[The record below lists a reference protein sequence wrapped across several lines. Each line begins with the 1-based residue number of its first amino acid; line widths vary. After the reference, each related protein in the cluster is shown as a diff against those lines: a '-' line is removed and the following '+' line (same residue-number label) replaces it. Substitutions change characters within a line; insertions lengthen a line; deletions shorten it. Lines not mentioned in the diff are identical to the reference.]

1 MQWIERLYKRS
12 YAKKK
17 MKISFE
23 DFWKEGVVKY
33 EIPESARNF
42 VRHEAF
48 RKDPIKNALKT
59 ETGKIQIFSE
69 KFAKF
74 GYKDFKG
81 HATWF
86 EPAEWLGN
94 KKLVA
99 KYPLHLVS
107 PHPTYRVHSQ
117 LDNTWVQ
124 SIHKVQGREP
134 IRISPNDAKRFG
146 VIDGEIVEVYNDR
159 GSVLA
164 GVVVTNT
171 IRDGVVAIEEGAWY
185 SPEDASENKTRCNSG
200 QANLLTSSRPTSSMA
215 QATTAN
221 TVLVS
226 IKKAGVVKANLAYS
240 SPKIIEG

>member
-1 MQWIERLYKRS
+1 MQWLERIYKRS
-12 YAKKK
+12 YAKKS
-17 MKISFE
+17 MGISFE
-23 DFWKEGVVKY
+23 KFWEEGVVKY
-33 EIPESARNF
+33 DVPASAHNY

-59 ETGKIQIFSE
+59 ETGKIQIFSD
-69 KFAKF
+69 KFASFK
-74 GYKDFKG
+74 YADFKG
-81 HATWF
+81 HPTWF

-94 KKLVA
+94 KELTK

-124 SIHKVQGREP
+124 GAHKIQGREP
-134 IRISPNDAKRFG
+134 IRISPNDAKKFG
-146 VIDGEIVEVYNDR
+146 VKDGEIVEVYNDR
-159 GSVLA
+159 GAVLA
-164 GVVVTNT
+164 GVVITNT

-185 SPEDASENKTRCNSG
+185 SPDNASEENTRCNSG

-226 IKKAGVVKANLAYS
+226 IRKAGVVKANLAYMP
-240 SPKIIEG
+240 PKIIEG

>member
-1 MQWIERLYKRS
+1 M
-12 YAKKK
+12 
-17 MKISFE
+17 SFCL
-23 DFWKEGVVKY
+23 GLVKN
-33 EIPESARNF
+33 P
-42 VRHEAF
+42 
-48 RKDPIKNALKT
+48 LKT
-59 ETGKIQIFSE
+59 ESGKIQIFSE
-69 KFAKF
+69 KFDAY
-74 GYKDFKG
+74 GYDDFKG

-94 KKLVA
+94 KKLAA

-124 SIHKVQGREP
+124 NVHKVQGREP
-134 IRISPNDAKRFG
+134 IRISPNDAKKFG
-146 VIDGEIVEVYNDR
+146 VRDGEIVEVYNDR

-185 SPEDASENKTRCNSG
+185 SPDDASKDKTRCNSG

-226 IKKAGVVKANLAYS
+226 IKKAGVVQPNLAYS
-240 SPKIIEG
+240 APKIIEG